1 MANASLTFSKI
12 SFDQA
17 VVNTDATALPTANG
31 NSFTYRIVNSN
42 AARTDFQV
50 GDSLKFYAGWSN
62 NGTIALTGAVT
73 FAGYTVGS
81 KKPVWIRNNWT
92 YVGGG
97 APGGNYTLRTASLAC
112 YLRGTLIRTEGG
124 ERPIESLVEGDL
136 ILTRFGG
143 LRPLKWLGQ
152 SRLHASSLAEG
163 KMPVCISAG
172 AMGDGV
178 PARDLWV
185 TADHNMMMGDRLVAA
200 ELLVNGVSITQP
212 HQDGMIEI
220 YHLDFGVHDCVL
232 AEGVWADSFADRNN
246 RDMFENYDTFVRAH
260 PCHVAVEQDFC
271 LPLLPADSD
280 DLPGVRAEI
289 AARIPDSGFSADPDL
304 HLVADG
310 QRIEAAVRGDGSWE
324 FQLDHPAASLVLRSR
339 VQVPAALGHSTDQR
353 RLGIALQ
360 RIEVHG
366 ALGVIDLS
374 AASRV
379 LGAGVHPLEG
389 GGSALWR
396 WTSGDIVLP
405 PYGRQA
411 PLRLIVYGTGLGRYA
426 VEGVAAPAPAVALLQ
441 NAA

>member
-1 MANASLTFSKI
+1 
-12 SFDQA
+12 
-17 VVNTDATALPTANG
+17 
-31 NSFTYRIVNSN
+31 
-42 AARTDFQV
+42 
-50 GDSLKFYAGWSN
+50 
-62 NGTIALTGAVT
+62 
-73 FAGYTVGS
+73 
-81 KKPVWIRNNWT
+81 
-92 YVGGG
+92 
-97 APGGNYTLRTASLAC
+97 
-112 YLRGTLIRTEGG
+112 LILTEGG
-124 ERPIESLVEGDL
+124 EKPIESLVEGEL

-143 LRPLKWLGQ
+143 LRPLKWLGH
-152 SRLHASSLAEG
+152 SLLHASTLAEG

-185 TADHNMMMGDRLVAA
+185 TADHSMMIGDRLVAA

-246 RDMFENYDTFVRAH
+246 RDMFGNYDMFVRAH

-271 LPLLPADSD
+271 LPLLPPDSD
-280 DLPGVRAEI
+280 ALARVRAEI
-289 AARIPDSGFSADPDL
+289 AGRIPETGFSADPDL

-310 QRIEAAVRGDGSWE
+310 QRIDATYRGDGSWE

-339 VQVPAALGHSTDQR
+339 VQVPAALGHSGDQR

-366 ALGVIDLS
+366 ALGVIHLS

-379 LGAGVHPLEG
+379 LGAGLHPLEG
-389 GGSALWR
+389 GGPTLWR

-411 PLRLIVYGTGLGRYA
+411 PLRLIVHGTGLGRYA
-426 VEGVAAPAPAVALLQ
+426 VDGATADAPGAALLQ